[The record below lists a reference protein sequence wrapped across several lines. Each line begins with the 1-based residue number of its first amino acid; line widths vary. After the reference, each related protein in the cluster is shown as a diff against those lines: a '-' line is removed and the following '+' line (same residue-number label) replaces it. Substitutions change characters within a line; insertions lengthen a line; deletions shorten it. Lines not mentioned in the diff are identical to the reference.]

1 LGEIVKVVSP
11 IGELFAAEASDATW
25 RINPE
30 GKVIGFLSNGKP
42 NSAELLSIIQRRI
55 EAKYK
60 LGGVVWANKS
70 HEASGPGLPAPPEII
85 DRLSSGV
92 VAVLAASGD

>member
-1 LGEIVKVVSP
+1 MKVVSP
-11 IGELFAAEASDATW
+11 IGELFAAEAAAATW
-25 RINPE
+25 TLNPR

-42 NSAELLSIIQRRI
+42 NSAELLAVIQRRL
-55 EAKYK
+55 EARHE

-70 HEASGPGLPAPPEII
+70 HEASGPGLPAPPDII